1 MTPKTKKKIE
11 QIQNGETPNGYKFTD
26 VGILPDNWGCARL
39 SDISEQITQTAGTE
53 KYETVSISAGIGF
66 VNQAKKFGKELSGKQ
81 YAKYTVLHKG
91 DFSYNK
97 GNSKKYP
104 QGCVYRLKDRETAA
118 VPNVFESFRITTG
131 CSEYY
136 DQLFVS
142 GYLNHHLYRLIN
154 HGVRDDGLLN
164 LTHKDFYS
172 CLLPVPP
179 IEEQKKIAK
188 ILSAQ
193 DTVIECYEK
202 KIEQLKRM
210 KKYYLQN
217 MFPKRGES
225 VPKIRFKGFPD
236 PWEQQK
242 LADIYQKIGNAFVGT
257 ATPYYVKNGHF
268 YLESNNVKDGQI
280 NYTTKVFINDEF
292 YENQKDKWLHTGDI
306 VMVQSGHVGHAAV
319 IPKEL
324 DNTAA
329 HALIMFRNPKT
340 KIEPYFLNYQYQT
353 NNAKKKIE
361 SITTGNTIKHILA
374 SDMQEFVV
382 DVTSYEEQSN
392 IVGVFQRLDT
402 LITLHQR
409 KLEEE
414 KKKKKALQQLL
425 LTGIVR
431 TN

>member
-66 VNQAKKFGKELSGKQ
+66 VNQVKKFGKELSGKQ

-131 CSEYY
+131 CAEYY

-142 GYLNHHLYRLIN
+142 GYLNHQLYRLIN

-179 IEEQKKIAK
+179 LPEQKRIAK

-193 DTVIECYEK
+193 DKIIECYEK
-202 KIEQLKRM
+202 KIEQLKRV

-217 MFPKRGES
+217 MFPKRGET
-225 VPKIRFKGFPD
+225 VPKIRFKGFTES
-236 PWEQQK
+236 WEQRK
-242 LADIYQKIGNAFVGT
+242 LGDEAIEIVAGGDIDKSLLDGNGRYPVIGNALSNDGIIG
-257 ATPYYVKNGHF
+257 YYTSAYRIKAPAVT
-268 YLESNNVKDGQI
+268 V
-280 NYTTKVFINDEF
+280 
-292 YENQKDKWLHTGDI
+292 TGRGD
-306 VMVQSGHVGHAAV
+306 VGHAKARTVDFTPV
-319 IPKEL
+319 IRL
-324 DNTAA
+324 LA
-329 HALIMFRNPKT
+329 FRSKHDVFFVENAIN
-340 KIEPYFLNYQYQT
+340 KINII
-353 NNAKKKIE
+353 IE
-361 SITTGNTIKHILA
+361 STGVPQLTVPQLSQNIIFFPPTIDEERVIGAFFDRINAFITHL
-374 SDMQEFVV
+374 
-382 DVTSYEEQSN
+382 
-392 IVGVFQRLDT
+392 
-402 LITLHQR
+402 QR

>member
-26 VGILPDNWGCARL
+26 VGFLPDNWDCAKL

-104 QGCVYRLKDRETAA
+104 QGCVYRLKDRENAA

-131 CSEYY
+131 CAEYY

-142 GYLNHHLYRLIN
+142 GYLNHQLYRLIN

-193 DTVIECYEK
+193 DKVIECYEK

-217 MFPKRGES
+217 MFPKRGEA
-225 VPKIRFKGFPD
+225 VPKIRFKGFTD
-236 PWEQQK
+236 PWEQRK
-242 LADIYQKIGNAFVGT
+242 ITELGEIFIGLVTTMTSHYTNHGALLIRNSDI
-257 ATPYYVKNGHF
+257 
-268 YLESNNVKDGQI
+268 KDGR
-280 NYTTKVFINDEF
+280 FEF
-292 YENQKDKWLHTGDI
+292 GDNPIYLDYDFARQNAPRKHRAGDVITVHTGDI
-306 VMVQSGHVGHAAV
+306 GTSAV
-319 IPKEL
+319 ITEKEDGSIGFATIVTRPNNKIIKSKYL
-324 DNTAA
+324 CTYLNTDVHKAFA
-329 HALIMFRNPKT
+329 MNMSTGDGRNNYNLKDFYKCIVPVPSISEQAMVSEF
-340 KIEPYFLNYQYQT
+340 IEKM
-353 NNAKKKIE
+353 NN
-361 SITTGNTIKHILA
+361 
-374 SDMQEFVV
+374 
-382 DVTSYEEQSN
+382 
-392 IVGVFQRLDT
+392 

-414 KKKKKALQQLL
+414 KQKKKPLTQLL
-425 LTGIVR
+425 LSGIVR
-431 TN
+431 I

>member
-1 MTPKTKKKIE
+1 MKTKIKQRIE
-11 QIQNGETPNGYKFTD
+11 QIRNDKVPEGYKKTKYGIFPSHWKIDKLGNYLQELRELSNEIEKYPIYSSSRKGLLPQSQYYDKREAVTTNLGYKKVPIGYVTYRHMSD
-26 VGILPDNWGCARL
+26 DDIFRFNKNTTEGTILVSSEYPVFNCNTNGNIDYILPFLNDSPRFKYYCRIQKMGGTRTRL
-39 SDISEQITQTAGTE
+39 YYKNLCQYTTAFPPLKEQQ
-53 KYETVSISAGIGF
+53 
-66 VNQAKKFGKELSGKQ
+66 
-81 YAKYTVLHKG
+81 
-91 DFSYNK
+91 
-97 GNSKKYP
+97 
-104 QGCVYRLKDRETAA
+104 
-118 VPNVFESFRITTG
+118 
-131 CSEYY
+131 
-136 DQLFVS
+136 
-142 GYLNHHLYRLIN
+142 
-154 HGVRDDGLLN
+154 
-164 LTHKDFYS
+164 
-172 CLLPVPP
+172 
-179 IEEQKKIAK
+179 KIAK

-193 DTVIECYEK
+193 DKVIECYEK

-217 MFPKRGES
+217 MFPKRGET

-257 ATPYYVKNGHF
+257 ATPYYVKNEHF

>member
-1 MTPKTKKKIE
+1 MNSIANYGARSDRMNVAKEDMDNMPIPYPPLPE
-11 QIQNGETPNGYKFTD
+11 QQ
-26 VGILPDNWGCARL
+26 
-39 SDISEQITQTAGTE
+39 
-53 KYETVSISAGIGF
+53 
-66 VNQAKKFGKELSGKQ
+66 
-81 YAKYTVLHKG
+81 
-91 DFSYNK
+91 
-97 GNSKKYP
+97 
-104 QGCVYRLKDRETAA
+104 
-118 VPNVFESFRITTG
+118 RI
-131 CSEYY
+131 
-136 DQLFVS
+136 V
-142 GYLNHHLYRLIN
+142 
-154 HGVRDDGLLN
+154 
-164 LTHKDFYS
+164 
-172 CLLPVPP
+172 
-179 IEEQKKIAK
+179 A

-193 DTVIECYEK
+193 NKVIRCYEK
-202 KIEQLKRM
+202 KIVQLKRM

-217 MFPKRGES
+217 MFPKRGET

>member
-1 MTPKTKKKIE
+1 MTSKIKQHIE
-11 QIQNGETPNGYKFTD
+11 QIQYGETPHGYKLTD
-26 VGILPDNWGCARL
+26 AGILPSDWGCAKL

-131 CSEYY
+131 CAEYY
-136 DQLFVS
+136 DQLFIS
-142 GYLNHHLYRLIN
+142 GYLNHQLYRLIN

-179 IEEQKKIAK
+179 LSEQEKIAK

-193 DTVIECYEK
+193 DKVIECYEK

-217 MFPKRGES
+217 MFPKHGET
-225 VPKIRFKGFPD
+225 VPKIRFKGFTE
-236 PWEQQK
+236 PWEKRK
-242 LADIYQKIGNAFVGT
+242 LGDYVIIISGDAPSKFDNGDELYVKVDDLNYSPKYIADSQSKVATNKFIKKAPKGSVIFPKRGT
-257 ATPYYVKNGHF
+257 AIMTNKVRILSENSYMDTNMMALSSEKI
-268 YLESNNVKDGQI
+268 ESEFLYNVITKEGLYRIADTSTIPQI
-280 NYTTKVFINDEF
+280 NNK
-292 YENQKDKWLHTGDI
+292 H
-306 VMVQSGHVGHAAV
+306 
-319 IPKEL
+319 
-324 DNTAA
+324 
-329 HALIMFRNPKT
+329 
-340 KIEPYFLNYQYQT
+340 IEPYEVL
-353 NNAKKKIE
+353 
-361 SITTGNTIKHILA
+361 LP
-374 SDMQEFVV
+374 EFGEQIIIGKLFKDV
-382 DVTSYEEQSN
+382 DS
-392 IVGVFQRLDT
+392 
-402 LITLHQR
+402 LITLQQR

-414 KKKKKALQQLL
+414 KKKKKSLQQLL

-431 TN
+431 V